1 MAHSSQQG
9 RPANYKNLS
18 PFAGHEKS
26 KDASGQGF
34 LIIGIIGILAAV
46 ALILRA
52 LVLSA

>member
-1 MAHSSQQG
+1 MAHSSHKG

-18 PFAGHEKS
+18 PFAGHEKR

-34 LIIGIIGILAAV
+34 LFIGVLGILASV

-52 LVLSA
+52 LVLGA